1 MIKDEALTM
10 ALVAMETIIPDAVCS
25 VVHHPRKDQ
34 HEKEE
39 PCPISQRFA
48 VAITAVKEAL
58 AQQNHSEQ
66 VLDMV
71 AAERE
76 ACAKVCEEYE
86 TNNDITATWLNIVA
100 EAIRAR
106 GQA

>member
-1 MIKDEALTM
+1 MTILTKEQWETSVAEAWSDSIKATYQHLIDEA
-10 ALVAMETIIPDAVCS
+10 
-25 VVHHPRKDQ
+25 
-34 HEKEE
+34 
-39 PCPISQRFA
+39 
-48 VAITAVKEAL
+48 VK
-58 AQQNHSEQ
+58 
-66 VLDMV
+66 
-71 AAERE
+71 AERE